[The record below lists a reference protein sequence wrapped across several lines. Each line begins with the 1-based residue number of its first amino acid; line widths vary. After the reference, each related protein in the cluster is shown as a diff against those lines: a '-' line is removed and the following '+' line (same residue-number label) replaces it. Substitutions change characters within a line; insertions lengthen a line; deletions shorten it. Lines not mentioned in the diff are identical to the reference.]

1 MSRVDA
7 RAMDELRREAAEV
20 RASRAR
26 VINAADDQRRSIERE
41 LHDGAMQH
49 LVALGVNLQLA
60 GELLPAG
67 STELTE
73 LLGEMLRNVHDAL
86 DEMRQLAWRI
96 YPSLLLDCGLGD
108 ALRTAAA
115 GAGIPVRVE
124 TAAFGRCSP
133 AVEASVYFTCV
144 ELMRHATEDG
154 HAATVRLWS
163 EHDLLRFDVTLESAD
178 IGLWQTRDLSSVS
191 DRLGAFGG
199 WLVIE
204 PERGVRISGA
214 IPLATAAQGAIPEPC
229 PTSAR

>member
-1 MSRVDA
+1 MPLGDA
-7 RAMDELRREAAEV
+7 QAMEELRREAAEL
-20 RASRAR
+20 RASRTR
-26 VINAADDQRRSIERE
+26 VVTAADDQRRAIERE

-60 GELLPAG
+60 GGLVPAD
-67 STELTE
+67 SPELTE
-73 LLGEMLRNVHDAL
+73 LLGEMLQNVHEAL

-96 YPSLLLDCGLGD
+96 YPSLLLDRGLGD

-124 TAAFGRCSP
+124 TAAFGRCAR
-133 AVEASVYFTCV
+133 AVEASIYFCCV
-144 ELMRHATEDG
+144 ELLRHASEDG
-154 HAATVRLWS
+154 HEAAVRLWS
-163 EHDLLRFDVTLESAD
+163 EDELMCFDVTLEHAD
-178 IGLWQTRDLSSVS
+178 IELWRRRDLSTVS

-199 WLVIE
+199 RLVVE

-214 IPLATAAQGAIPEPC
+214 IRPATEAQGVIPEPW